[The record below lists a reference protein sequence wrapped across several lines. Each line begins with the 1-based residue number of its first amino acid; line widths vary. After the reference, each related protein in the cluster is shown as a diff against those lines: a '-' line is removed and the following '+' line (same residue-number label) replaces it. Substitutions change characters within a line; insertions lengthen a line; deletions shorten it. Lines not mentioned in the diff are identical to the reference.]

1 MDGAPGVF
9 QIVSR
14 AELLIVDGDDV
25 LSIVTH
31 EEGATGTV
39 IDTFDSTV
47 DVTSNVQAIAI
58 IVTDGNQR
66 RAFGVVAEM
75 VRLTKRGQ
83 IYFRDC
89 VESKS
94 VPYFSKLNINYKL
107 F

>member
-1 MDGAPGVF
+1 
-9 QIVSR
+9 
-14 AELLIVDGDDV
+14 
-25 LSIVTH
+25 
-31 EEGATGTV
+31 
-39 IDTFDSTV
+39 V

-75 VRLTKRGQ
+75 VKLTKRGQ

-89 VESKS
+89 VENKS